1 MMLSVS
7 VELLLSLLIH
17 HNVHKLI
24 LNSSLNTGHR
34 VRVIREKER
43 TVRRGETISLVFA
56 MQGVGAVV
64 GSLFV
69 VCLLFFGRQG
79 YVNCDIPGHNAQGQ
93 GVDALDSIWRTF
105 YFIGLIFVSMVLAY
119 RGLVLE
125 EGKGHQRLISRK
137 ERRKERLGHSGGST
151 LKILKHYGKS
161 TCLR

>member
-1 MMLSVS
+1 MMLRVS
-7 VELLLSLLIH
+7 AEIHLSFLIH
-17 HNVHKLI
+17 DNVHKHT
-24 LNSSLNTGHR
+24 LNASLKTGHR

-69 VCLLFFGRQG
+69 VCLLFFARQG
-79 YVNCDIPGHNAQGQ
+79 YVNCDRPGHNAQGQ
-93 GVDALDSIWRTF
+93 SVDALDSIWRTF
-105 YFIGLIFVSMVLAY
+105 YFIGLIFVSMVLIY